1 MQSSIEWPY
10 SAPNMDGTCNSPNTQ
25 MLITNTA
32 PGTCVVD
39 TLGPP
44 YTCKQ
49 PDPYNNVERTGF
61 HRQSNKDYAIC
72 APSCSPTL
80 PCPAVGADPVSGK
93 NIQGL
98 PVCTA
103 YENHPNPGPNQSH
116 NIGHCVITSPLHTS
130 DAGSKKPQ
138 KHFEACD
145 KIGGDNMGKV
155 QCDVMAHSLHLTP
168 ADNMLHIN
176 DKSACEQN
184 YTNFLNNTDEG
195 HMIKNWLESDQTTY
209 SKWLLNPS
217 NWCTV
222 DPVYPHGTY
231 IDGTPGSANLGQCD
245 IKQGTLPSTCS
256 NVDCKATYEFDEFS
270 CRKANDCCQWY
281 LHTGPNMASVF
292 STGYYPINK
301 LTPRAS
307 PRASPF

>member
-1 MQSSIEWPY
+1 MQSNIEWPY

-32 PGTCVVD
+32 PGTCVVQH

-44 YTCKQ
+44 YTCVQ
-49 PDPYNNVERTGF
+49 PDPFSNANTHGF
-61 HRQSNKDYAIC
+61 RKQSNKDYAIC

-80 PCPAVGADPVSGK
+80 PCPSVGADPVSGK

-103 YENHPNPGPNQSH
+103 YENHPAPRPNQSP
-116 NIGHCVITSPLHTS
+116 NIGHCIITSPLHTLE
-130 DAGSKKPQ
+130 AGSKHEQ
-138 KHFEACD
+138 QHFSECD
-145 KIGGDNMGKV
+145 KIGGSDLAKSH
-155 QCDVMAHSLHLTP
+155 CDIMTHLLHISP

-176 DKSACEQN
+176 DKSACEQH
-184 YTNFLNNTDEG
+184 YTNFLNNTEEG
-195 HMIKNWLESDQTTY
+195 QFIRSWLVNDNTIY
-209 SKWLLNPS
+209 SRWLLEPS

-222 DPVYPHGTY
+222 DPVFPNGTY
-231 IDGTPGSANLGQCD
+231 IDGTQGSANEGQCD

-256 NVDCKATYEFDEFS
+256 NVDCKDTYEFDEFG
-270 CRKANDCCQWY
+270 CRRANDCCQWY
-281 LHTGPNMASVF
+281 LHSESPRWN
-292 STGYYPINK
+292 TGYYPINK
-301 LTPRAS
+301 PTPRAS